1 MDCREPHPG
10 AMDIAQTLTAIAG
23 KDPASANQNFFEQ
36 FFSRFENE
44 HYSKRSAEEETMI
57 WKILS
62 DITKASDEFS
72 VSESNRKSR
81 RK

>member
-1 MDCREPHPG
+1 MQNLKEQRS
-10 AMDIAQTLTAIAG
+10 
-23 KDPASANQNFFEQ
+23 PASANQHFFEQ